1 VLLGN
6 ELWVVEVTASRVGR
20 VGVPNIKLIGTVHGN
35 EPVGRELLLHFMEV
49 TIMIFD
55 FFFFGLVQNN
65 FSIFVITTTLIRL

>member
-55 FFFFGLVQNN
+55 FFFWFNLKN